1 MKVSVNWLKELVDI
15 DLSTDELAHQL
26 TMAGLEVEEVTPV
39 AASFERIVVAEVKST
54 APHPNADKLRVC
66 EVNAGTGSILQ
77 IVCGAP
83 NVAAGMKVPCAL
95 VGANLPGME
104 IRQAKLRGVESNG
117 MLCSARELGL
127 SDEHSGLLQ
136 LADDAPV
143 GMDIRQYLELDDVYL
158 TLKMT
163 PNRGDCL
170 SMIGIARD
178 LAAVTGCELR
188 IPAIIAVASTSSQSR
203 PVSISASKACGQY
216 LGRKIT
222 NINANAAT
230 PEWMK
235 RRLERAGFRSISP
248 LVDITNY
255 LTLERGRPMHAFD
268 DDKLSGDIGVRFA
281 TPGEKIT
288 LLNDQSVDMQ
298 EDMLLITDANRPVA
312 MGGVM
317 GGFDTMCTASTR
329 NVFFEAAYFDP
340 AVIQGKTRVLGINSD
355 AAYRFER
362 GVDPAGARDGIEY
375 ATQLTL
381 AICGTPDTLVGPI
394 EQADGELPLRPA
406 VRVRPQRVEQL
417 IGMQIP
423 VKDMIAMLQRLQCT
437 VSTEP
442 GALIVT
448 PPSFRFD
455 LSIEEDFVEEIA
467 RVQGYDRVPST
478 PPRSL
483 VPMSPIPEGL
493 RSRHSIRHAI
503 ADLGYQEV
511 INYSFTPE
519 VWETDF
525 AANGAPLRL
534 ANPIASHMSV
544 MRSNLVGGL
553 LASLQHNLNHGET
566 RVKIFEIGRCF
577 LADQANIAAQPERVG
592 GLVYGARYPEQWGEG
607 GQKGLPADFYSV
619 KGELEV
625 LLQAMDIRFEK
636 LSHPALHPGRSAAV
650 LLDGKSAGLIGE
662 LHPRWQQKYD
672 LPMAPLLFEIDIAMI
687 SRLPQLTYRP
697 ISRMQA
703 LRRDIA
709 LLVPEN
715 TEIQA
720 LLDAINDLKMPS
732 VIEFSPFDIYRGQNL
747 ESGKKSVALRVVMQD
762 TARTLTDSEADSKV
776 SEIVEVLY
784 QKFGATLR
792 K

>member
-1 MKVSVNWLKELVDI
+1 MRVSVNWLKELVDI

-26 TMAGLEVEEVTPV
+26 TMAGLEVEEATPV

-66 EVNAGTGSILQ
+66 EVDAGTGSILQ

-83 NVAAGMKVPCAL
+83 NVAPGMKVPCAL
-95 VGANLPGME
+95 VGANLPGLE

-136 LADDAPV
+136 LAEDAPI
-143 GMDIRQYLELDDVYL
+143 GIDIRQYLELDDVYL

-170 SMIGIARD
+170 SMVGIARD
-178 LAAVTGCELR
+178 LAAITGCALR
-188 IPAIIAVASTSSQSR
+188 IPAIAAVANTGSQSR
-203 PVSISASKACGQY
+203 PVSISAPSACGQY
-216 LGRKIT
+216 LGRTIT
-222 NINANAAT
+222 NINASAAT
-230 PEWMK
+230 PDWMK

-268 DDKLSGDIGVRFA
+268 NDKLVGNIGVRFA
-281 TPGEKIT
+281 NPGENIT
-288 LLNDQSVDMQ
+288 LLNDQCVDLQ
-298 EDMLLITDANRPVA
+298 SDMLLITDSNRPVA
-312 MGGVM
+312 MAGVM
-317 GGFDTMCTASTR
+317 GGLDTMCTAVTR

-340 AVIQGKTRVLGINSD
+340 AVIQGKTRALGINSD

-362 GVDPAGARDGIEY
+362 GVDPASARDGIEY

-381 AICGTPDTLVGPI
+381 AICGTPDTLIGPI
-394 EQADGELPLRPA
+394 EEATGELPPRES
-406 VRVRPQRVEQL
+406 VRVRPPRVEKL

-423 VKDMIAMLQRLQCT
+423 LADMVAMLQRLQCT
-437 VSTEP
+437 VATDAA
-442 GALIVT
+442 GLIVT

-455 LSIEEDFVEEIA
+455 LTIEEDFVEEVA
-467 RVQGYDRVPST
+467 RVWGYDRVPST
-478 PPRSL
+478 PPRSQL
-483 VPMSPIPEGL
+483 PMSSIPADL
-493 RSRHSIRHAI
+493 RSRHAIRHAL

-511 INYSFTPE
+511 INYSFTPD
-519 VWETDF
+519 VWEADF
-525 AANGAPLRL
+525 AANSSPLRL

-553 LASLQHNLNHGET
+553 LASLQHNLNHGES

-592 GLVYGARYPEQWGEG
+592 GLVYGTRFPEQWGEG
-607 GQKGLPADFYSV
+607 GQKGPPADFYSV

-625 LLQAMDIRFEK
+625 LLQAMDVRFEK
-636 LSHPALHPGRSAAV
+636 LSHPALHPGRAAAV
-650 LLDGKSAGLIGE
+650 LIDGKSAGFVGE

-672 LPMAPLLFEIDIAMI
+672 LPMAPLMFEMNVEAI
-687 SRLPQLTYRP
+687 SRLPALAYQP
-697 ISRMQA
+697 ISRMQT

-709 LLVPEN
+709 LLVPET

-720 LLDAINDLKMPS
+720 LLDTINERKVPS
-732 VIEFSPFDIYRGQNL
+732 VIEFAPFDIYRGQNVD
-747 ESGKKSVALRVVMQD
+747 SGKKSVALRVVMQD